1 MKAPDK
7 IYVAKTTFPEYVDW
21 EGSPINT
28 KEVSDNDICYIRKDA
43 LMEWANK
50 QKDRN
55 NHVLKEIPGCR
66 CATNS
71 CNGNGNA
78 VM

>member
-28 KEVSDNDICYIRKDA
+28 KEVSDNDICYIRKNA
-43 LMEWANK
+43 LLEWLNAKVNDCGHTTPFRIAIQSVIDK
-50 QKDRN
+50 
-55 NHVLKEIPGCR
+55 L
-66 CATNS
+66 NS
-71 CNGNGNA
+71 
-78 VM
+78 M